1 MKRILGI
8 CICLLLLA
16 SNAFAADATIEN
28 KKVTYSFKANY
39 PLVNLEDQQAAT
51 EINRFIA
58 KKIQAYRKV
67 SNNHNYLEGIVDYE
81 VKYEDKDYLS
91 IVFTYWWYYQNAA
104 HGMYNTSGI
113 VFDKNS
119 GKLVNLKHFVPE
131 LNVKNLIKK
140 VNSGELVIR
149 NSRNEEIQLSEPW
162 KIDRVSHSYYIDEDK
177 TVYLIYQPYELASYA
192 DGNTYIKITQDEA
205 HKLKD

>member
-140 VNSGELVIR
+140 VNSGELIIR

>member
-1 MKRILGI
+1 M
-8 CICLLLLA
+8 
-16 SNAFAADATIEN
+16 
-28 KKVTYSFKANY
+28 
-39 PLVNLEDQQAAT
+39 
-51 EINRFIA
+51 
-58 KKIQAYRKV
+58 
-67 SNNHNYLEGIVDYE
+67 EGIVDYE

>member
-8 CICLLLLA
+8 CICLLLLT

-140 VNSGELVIR
+140 DNSGELIIR

>member
-39 PLVNLEDQQAAT
+39 PFVNLVDQQTAT

>member
-192 DGNTYIKITQDEA
+192 DGNTYIKITQNEA

>member
-177 TVYLIYQPYELASYA
+177 TVYLIYQPYELASYT